1 MEEKQKKP
9 VNKKR
14 IILIIVLVVVVGG
27 IIGLI
32 SYCTASLTKEVDYGT
47 VEKVEKRDIK
57 KTVPAA
63 GVIDSID
70 YEEIATPV
78 VGAKVKKMYVKKGDY
93 VTPGQIVCQLD
104 TTDLQSQYIDLQ
116 KSISEAKADKLKTNQ
131 QFDQQIAEDRYDR
144 DTYIAGIR
152 QELNVAQGEL
162 NSASTELDKQR
173 NRYNQY
179 ISDPNNSEWDME
191 AIEMES
197 SISELES
204 KQIIAFYKVYAYQ
217 STLDSVQSGEDPEA
231 SYNDIRSSINQMS
244 DSTIKSL
251 EDIANSLAA
260 DISNSTVRSTVGGV
274 ITTIS
279 VRDGDT
285 YYGGTI
291 CTVEGI
297 NSFMVNAE
305 VSEDYIGDVAVGQK
319 VRIKTKAT
327 GDQDLMG
334 TVSYV
339 APRATMTATGNGYAE
354 LSSVEAGAGSTITSA
369 LGSSAKYLVK
379 VALDEQNPKIKLGM
393 NATLLIITGEEPN
406 TLSVS
411 NRAVRKDDDGSSYV
425 EVVTNY
431 DKVADSDSPK
441 YDKQKVTVN
450 VGIIGDY
457 TEIHGTGISEDTDV
471 YVPDATDANS
481 LEELY
486 RMFSGSS
493 GSGSNTGTN
502 SSVGTNSST
511 TSNSGVESNSGT
523 TSNSKSGS

>member
-116 KSISEAKADKLKTNQ
+116 KSISEARADKLKTNQ

-152 QELNVAQGEL
+152 QELGVAQGEF
-162 NSASTELDKQR
+162 NSATTELDKQR

-179 ISDPNNSEWDME
+179 ISDPNNSEWDIE

-204 KQIIAFYKVYAYQ
+204 KQIVAFYKSVAYQ

-379 VALDEQNPKIKLGM
+379 VALDEQNPKVKLGM
-393 NATLLIITGEEPN
+393 NASLLIITGEEPN